1 MYEEP
6 LSEMYRWGGYGK
18 RELLYAWW
26 NLNNL
31 KKRGLVII
39 YLAIRLYAKLHTYNI
54 KKVEDKLEID
64 YWSTER

>member
-1 MYEEP
+1 
-6 LSEMYRWGGYGK
+6 
-18 RELLYAWW
+18 
-26 NLNNL
+26 LNNL